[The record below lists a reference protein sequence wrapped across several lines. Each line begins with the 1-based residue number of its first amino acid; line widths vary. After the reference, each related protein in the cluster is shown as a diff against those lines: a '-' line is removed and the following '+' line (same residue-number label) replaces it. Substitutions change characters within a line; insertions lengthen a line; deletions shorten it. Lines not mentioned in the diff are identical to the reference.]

1 MGVASVLDTCEAF
14 AVTTARQPGRPI
26 RALFLSD
33 GTVVPRRNRPPTL
46 APLSAWGLRT
56 ATEPHQHQYP
66 YRTEDADPRH
76 RDELIAASEANRRS
90 ASSSTA
96 PSRSRTTCSS
106 TGGGRAQ
113 SASRHWRRSWCSART
128 DASTVVRRWTRA
140 DGAAASWPPP
150 TTILPPQTDNAM
162 MTSTVDRSPRC
173 PRRPRPRL
181 PDRANEHH
189 PRRGLGPAAAGR
201 SVAKFVCG
209 VARRVPCHATW
220 LARDRPDPAVNL
232 AVCPYCS
239 RATCSRRPA
248 P

>member
-1 MGVASVLDTCEAF
+1 MGVARVLDTCEAF

-33 GTVVPRRNRPPTL
+33 GTVVPRTSSCRRSLTRRIGSSFTSGNRPPTL
-46 APLSAWGLRT
+46 APLGVVVDSTIAEPNDVFVDWWRT
-56 ATEPHQHQYP
+56 SPVGEPTMEEKLVLGPDGCLHRGPPMDKGGRCGSVMATTNHNPPHRRRQ
-66 YRTEDADPRH
+66 
-76 RDELIAASEANRRS
+76 RDDDVDRRS
-90 ASSSTA
+90 VAAMSSA
-96 PSRSRTTCSS
+96 
-106 TGGGRAQ
+106 
-113 SASRHWRRSWCSART
+113 
-128 DASTVVRRWTRA
+128 TVA
-140 DGAAASWPPP
+140 
-150 TTILPPQTDNAM
+150 
-162 MTSTVDRSPRC
+162 
-173 PRRPRPRL
+173 RL

-209 VARRVPCHATW
+209 GARRVPCHATW